1 MAVQKVAIENIRRS
15 WIHVCRLQISPC
27 PSSLTVHPLRLEP
40 GAELKSSL
48 MRYVNCDIIAAR
60 CSIT

>member
-1 MAVQKVAIENIRRS
+1 MAVQKVAMENIRRS

-48 MRYVNCDIIAAR
+48 MRYVM
-60 CSIT
+60 